1 MSIESILKNKVNDTE
16 YWDFADSKLSG
27 VHKISAYPATMVPS
41 MQKELI
47 ESILEDDPTIKTIF
61 DPFHGSGVTLVEG
74 MNLGL
79 TPFGFDINPLA
90 NLMTLVKLQ
99 GVNKEI
105 IRTKNKRITNILLDG
120 NYSYSNHEFSNIDK
134 WFRQDIKNSLSKIRE
149 AIISENYKHI
159 RQYYWVCLIN
169 IVKKYSNT
177 RSSTFKLH
185 IKEKKD
191 ILSLQNNVI
200 RDFIKSINVNYE
212 YLPDYTK
219 GKKIQLYIKDTK
231 EILDVLPKES
241 MDLICTSP
249 PYGDNATTVT
259 YGQYSML
266 PLYWIYSEDLSQF
279 EEGLLDNYSS
289 IDSASLGGT
298 KNRNQKFNYESFILK
313 DYIESISNSKRKKVE
328 RFMMDYLFVCDQLAN
343 VLKINKCI
351 ILTLG
356 NRRVDNKVLPLTDIT
371 KEFFLSKN
379 FVLEAEFS
387 RNIPIKRMPRR
398 VSVVDN
404 KSVESMNSEY
414 VLILRKR
421 G

>member
-1 MSIESILKNKVNDTE
+1 MSIESILKNKVDTEE

-27 VHKISAYPATMVPS
+27 VHKISAYPATMVPN

-47 ESILEDDPTIKTIF
+47 ESILEDDPLVKTIF

-79 TPFGFDINPLA
+79 TPVGFDINPLA
-90 NLMTLVKLQ
+90 NLMTLVKIQ
-99 GVNKEI
+99 GVNRKI
-105 IRTKNKRITNILLDG
+105 IRSKIKKITNILLDG
-120 NYSYSNHEFSNIDK
+120 NYTYSIHEFPNIDK

-159 RQYYWVCLIN
+159 RQYYWVCLVN
-169 IVKKYSNT
+169 IIKKYSNT

-185 IKEKKD
+185 IKDEKD
-191 ILSLQNNVI
+191 ILNLQNNVI
-200 RDFIKSINVNYE
+200 RDFIKSINMNFEFLPNYV
-212 YLPDYTK
+212 K
-219 GKKIQLYIKDTK
+219 SKKIQLYIKDTK
-231 EILDVLPKES
+231 NIFDVLSIES

-266 PLYWIYSEDLSQF
+266 PLYWIYSNDLSKF

-289 IDSASLGGT
+289 IDSASLGGN
-298 KNRNQKFNYESFILK
+298 KNRNQKLNYESQVLK
-313 DYIESISNSKRKKVE
+313 DYIESISNFKRKKVE
-328 RFMMDYLFVCDQLAN
+328 KFILDYLLVCDQLSN
-343 VLKINKCI
+343 VLKLNKCI

-387 RNIPIKRMPRR
+387 RNIPNKRMPRK
-398 VSVVDN
+398 VSVVDD